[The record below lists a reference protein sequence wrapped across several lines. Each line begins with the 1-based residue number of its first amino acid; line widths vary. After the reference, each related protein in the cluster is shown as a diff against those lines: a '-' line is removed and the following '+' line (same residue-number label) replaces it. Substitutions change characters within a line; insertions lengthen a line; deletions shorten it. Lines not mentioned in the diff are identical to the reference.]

1 MATEMEPQAGLTP
14 PAVSP
19 PARPSRPGVVTVASV
34 ILIVLGTLV
43 SLLGI
48 FVVLGGALIG
58 SGIELDVPGL
68 TAAVGG
74 FVAVV
79 GAIVL
84 AFGLIELL
92 SGIFALL
99 GRAWARIVAIVIAVL
114 GGLIALGG
122 IFGSRTADAS
132 GPIVNLVLLAC
143 YVFVVW
149 AMATSGRYFAER

>member
-1 MATEMEPQAGLTP
+1 MTTEMEPQAGLTP
-14 PAVSP
+14 PAALP
-19 PARPSRPGVVTVASV
+19 PARPSRPTVVTAASV

-122 IFGSRTADAS
+122 TFGSGTADAS
-132 GPIVNLVLLAC
+132 GLVVNLVLLAC
-143 YVFVVW
+143 YVFVVG
-149 AMATSGRYFAER
+149 AMAASGRYFAER

>member
-1 MATEMEPQAGLTP
+1 M
-14 PAVSP
+14 
-19 PARPSRPGVVTVASV
+19 VTTASM

-43 SLLGI
+43 SLLGV
-48 FVVLGGALIG
+48 FVVLGGVLIG

-74 FVAVV
+74 FVSVI
-79 GAIVL
+79 GGIVL
-84 AFGLIELL
+84 AFGAIELL

-122 IFGSRTADAS
+122 VFGARTNDAS
-132 GPIVNLVLLAC
+132 GPVVNLVLLAA

-149 AMATSGRYFAER
+149 AMATGGRYFAER